1 MQFQTLFIIFVAIFV
16 ISAVLV
22 FLGITRVI
30 HIDKKYLNALFYALI
45 IEVIAAIIYLFYLY
59 SDDPMLRL
67 EEAYTRAN
75 IDTTLGEGQRQRALL
90 QFIEAAATL
99 EQRNHDYR
107 NNIAILNEEIRGLN
121 RMIAVKDSL
130 LNHHDLGQTSFFSNI
145 NTLEKIFNIHNR
157 KWFWLTS
164 PYTVNHA
171 ADIYPVINAL
181 INEVGVYSDPDADID
196 TIIESWRRFIEP
208 FRSEQTHNISEDP
221 NGHIQSSD
229 ILFLLMKKYQMSD

>member
-1 MQFQTLFIIFVAIFV
+1 MQFQILFIIFVAIFV

-30 HIDKKYLNALFYALI
+30 QIDKKYLNTLFYALI

-59 SDDPMLRL
+59 SDNPMIRL
-67 EEAYTRAN
+67 EEAYTTAN
-75 IDTTLGEGQRQRALL
+75 IDTILSDGEKQRALL
-90 QFIEAAATL
+90 QLIEEAAKL
-99 EQRNHDYR
+99 EQRNQNYR
-107 NNIAILNEEIRGLN
+107 NNIAAGNEEIGRLN
-121 RMIAVKDSL
+121 RALAEKDSML
-130 LNHHDLGQTSFFSNI
+130 SHRNLGQTSFFSNI

-164 PYTVNHA
+164 PYTINQA
-171 ADIYPVINAL
+171 AEIYPVINSL
-181 INEVGVYSDPDADID
+181 INEVGVYSEPDANID
-196 TIIESWRRFIEP
+196 TIIESWRRFIEE
-208 FRSEQTHNISEDP
+208 FRVEQNHNISEDP